1 VDFEPVPPQ
10 DEDLARKVIG
20 AAIEVHRILG
30 PGFLESIYRRAL
42 AHELELQGILA
53 EQEQPLRVPYK
64 DFELDGQRLDLWVN
78 RRIIVE
84 SKCVEEIAP
93 IHLAQLI
100 SYLKT
105 AKLRLGLVI
114 NFKVQRLKDGIKRV
128 VV

>member
-1 VDFEPVPPQ
+1 MDYEPIPPG
-10 DEDLARKVIG
+10 DEELARNIIG
-20 AAIEVHRILG
+20 AAIEVHRVLG

-42 AHELELQGILA
+42 AYELRLQGIVV
-53 EQEQPLRVPYK
+53 EQEQPLVVPYK
-64 DFELDGQRLDLWVN
+64 DLELDGQRLDLWVG

-84 SKCVEEIAP
+84 TKCVEEIAP

-114 NFKVQRLKDGIKRV
+114 NFQTQKLKDGIKRV
-128 VV
+128 VL

>member
-1 VDFEPVPPQ
+1 MDFEPVPPE

-42 AHELELQGILA
+42 AHELQLQGLLA
-53 EQEQPLRVPYK
+53 EHEQPLRVPYK
-64 DFELDGQRLDLWVN
+64 DIELDGQRLDLWVN

-128 VV
+128 IV